1 MPQDPKLDYEPTRSP
16 GPAALWIILF
26 IAFLDLMGFGII
38 LPQLPFYAIRYNV
51 SPVQV
56 TAMFSIYSICQF
68 IAAPILGIV
77 SDRHGRRP
85 VLIISQLGSAIGYA
99 ILALVTQ
106 LNLPNTTVAIALI
119 YLSRII
125 DGASGGNIS
134 TVQAYISDVTTSE
147 NRAKGL
153 GMLGGAFGIGFA
165 VGPALGGLIG
175 NDTNRASWPAFAAAV
190 FSLAAMVLSLLWLPE
205 SRTHRPVNEEI
216 WLHPSRLMPILRR
229 GTLVQLL
236 LISFVAMAAFTMM
249 EGIIGLYLKDKF
261 TYGPK
266 ATPYGARQLG
276 MYFGYLGIFIIVIQG
291 GLIGRLTKIFGEW
304 PMAISGATTVCLSMG
319 LYVWTGWLPVLWLLL
334 AAGAANAI
342 GRSLQQPPVATLIS
356 KFSDRSEQGAVFGLY
371 HGLGSLARVV
381 GPYSAGL
388 LYGPLNKTLPYA
400 VSGVVMMGVAV
411 WLSLLRWSIPEPT
424 PGANAAAAA
433 KAAQS
438 AAAQSAAA
446 QAAIETSPLSS
457 T

>member
-1 MPQDPKLDYEPTRSP
+1 MSDAPQPDDSSTAQSTGGAR
-16 GPAALWIILF
+16 PAALWIILF

-85 VLIISQLGSAIGYA
+85 VLILSQLGSAIGYA
-99 ILALVTQ
+99 ILALVTH
-106 LNLPNTTVAIALI
+106 LNPANAAFAMAMI

-125 DGASGGNIS
+125 DGLSGGNIS
-134 TVQAYISDVTTSE
+134 TAQAYISDVTTPE

-153 GMLGGAFGIGFA
+153 GMLGAAFGVGFA
-165 VGPALGGLIG
+165 AGPLLGGLIG
-175 NDTNRASWPAFAAAV
+175 NDTNRAAWPAFTAAG
-190 FSLAAMVLSLLWLPE
+190 FSLGAMVLSWFWLPE
-205 SRTHRPVNEEI
+205 SRTHRPVAEEI

-249 EGIIGLYLKDKF
+249 EGIIGLYFKDTF
-261 TYGPK
+261 GYGR
-266 ATPYGARQLG
+266 RQLG
-276 MYFGYLGIFIIVIQG
+276 LYFGYLGIFIIVIQG
-291 GLIGRLTKIFGEW
+291 GLIGRLTRRFGEW
-304 PMAISGATTVCLSMG
+304 PLAITGATIVGLGMA
-319 LYVWTGWLPVLWLLL
+319 LYVWTGWLPALWLLL
-334 AAGAANAI
+334 LAGAANAI
-342 GRSLQQPPVATLIS
+342 GRSLQQPPIATLIS

-381 GPYSAGL
+381 GPFSAGL
-388 LYGPLNKTLPYA
+388 LYGPFNKTLPYA
-400 VSGVVMMGVAV
+400 VSGVVMAAV
-411 WLSLLRWSIPEPT
+411 TIWLIALRWSIREPA
-424 PGANAAAAA
+424 PGDNDLA
-433 KAAQS
+433 S
-438 AAAQSAAA
+438 A
-446 QAAIETSPLSS
+446 QAALET